1 MSTTLLIATNGP
13 DRVGLVAALTA
24 RLFDLG
30 LNLGDTTFSVL
41 GTAFEF
47 RAVADLPAG
56 VSPSQVL
63 TELRAVPELAASAV
77 EVQAFGHRPDRAP
90 SGRSS
95 HRIRLTGGDQPGLI
109 ARITEVFV
117 WFGANIVRLNAERAP
132 GADRHL
138 YVTDFEVAI
147 LPARSEACLSA
158 VANTTGQ
165 LQLACMV
172 EVMR

>member
-1 MSTTLLIATNGP
+1 MGVFENKA
-13 DRVGLVAALTA
+13 DAA
-24 RLFDLG
+24 RNDG
-30 LNLGDTTFSVL
+30 VRHS
-41 GTAFEF
+41 
-47 RAVADLPAG
+47 PA
-56 VSPSQVL
+56 L

-90 SGRSS
+90 SGRSN

-117 WFGANIVRLNAERAP
+117 GFGANIVRLNAERAP

-147 LPARSEACLSA
+147 PPARAEACLSA
-158 VANTTGQ
+158 VANTAGQ